1 MDVSTD
7 SKERRRRTG
16 EECGRRLAAAREAAG
31 LTEVQAATLFGLPRS
46 TLRDYEAGAIPDAVR
61 GGAIEDALGVPRGT
75 IYRAT
80 DDDVAAAN
88 ATPAPVDA
96 DAPTVAA

>member
-7 SKERRRRTG
+7 SKEKRRRTG

-31 LTEVQAATLFGLPRS
+31 LTEVQAAALLGLPRS

-61 GGAIEDALGVPRGT
+61 GGQIEDALGVARGT
-75 IYRAT
+75 IYRAS
-80 DDDVAAAN
+80 DDLAAAN
-88 ATPAPVDA
+88 AAPAPA
-96 DAPTVAA
+96 DVAEAPGAAA